1 MPQTEARK
9 TLKDAPIMWR
19 RINSIGVILDCNSTY
34 AANLGYAKSEILGK
48 PIFEHVPKDSWED
61 MNDSLKIWFETGKV
75 TDRKITFK
83 KQNSEIFSGLLQ
95 ATSLYDENKNLLGS
109 NTVIFDLAQMSD
121 EKIKEYE
128 EFFKE
133 SIKRLDEIK
142 EKEYDQFDENSKSEY
157 DGLKEMFEMLSKIKL
172 DDLKK

>member
-1 MPQTEARK
+1 MAQTEARK

-61 MNDSLKIWFETGKV
+61 MNDSLKTWFETGKV
-75 TDRKITFK
+75 TDRKIIFK
-83 KQNSEIFSGLLQ
+83 KQNGKTFSGLLQ

-109 NTVIFDLAQMSD
+109 NTVIFDLVQMSN
-121 EKIKEYE
+121 EKIKEFE

-133 SIKRLDEIK
+133 SIKRLEKIK